1 MFIGTSQDASSASS
15 AQASSIFVAKKMVA
29 PAKKDYI
36 NEPIIVISS
45 DEEGSTVHNNFARK
59 GSNGH
64 KEGGS
69 RKTNVRGSSG
79 LRKVEL
85 TQVGSVSGGGLV
97 KNKSSNRL
105 ASDQHTRREER
116 GSSFCDILSSSKMSS
131 SRVGDSHSSINLEDE
146 ASSDA
151 GASIGDEFSN
161 GGVSRG
167 IANHSNKDDDC
178 DDEDLDLEQKIR
190 FFFQR
195 IEQQETP
202 STASAPTISDQDCN
216 RSI

>member
-1 MFIGTSQDASSASS
+1 MFIGTSQNASTN
-15 AQASSIFVAKKMVA
+15 QDIPIFSEKKMAA
-29 PAKKDYI
+29 PTKKDYI

-45 DEEGSTVHNNFARK
+45 DEEGSSVSIDRK
-59 GSNGH
+59 ASNGH
-64 KEGGS
+64 KNGS
-69 RKTNVRGSSG
+69 RKGKINVRGSSG

-85 TQVGSVSGGGLV
+85 TQVGSVSSGLV
-97 KNKSSNRL
+97 KNKSSSRL
-105 ASDQHTRREER
+105 SSDQPTRREER

-161 GGVSRG
+161 GGVSLVT
-167 IANHSNKDDDC
+167 ANHSNKDDC
-178 DDEDLDLEQKIR
+178 DDDDLDLEQKIR

-202 STASAPTISDQDCN
+202 LTASISVPTISDQDCN